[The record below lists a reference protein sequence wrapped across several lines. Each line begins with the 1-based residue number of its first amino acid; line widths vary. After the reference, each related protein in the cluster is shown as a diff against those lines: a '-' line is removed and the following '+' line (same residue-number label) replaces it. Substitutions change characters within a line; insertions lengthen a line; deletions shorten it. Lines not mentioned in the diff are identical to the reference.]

1 MFTFS
6 VSTNV
11 LNREFR
17 KVSPAAGDC
26 SRPLVCDSRC
36 YFLTQKVW
44 CHVWVNLRTISPH
57 RTPAAPALISSLIL
71 PSRFLC
77 SISEWQ
83 WSADSEDALNV
94 FGLRCA
100 VQSPHLSG
108 EFQEWQKDE
117 CIPHR
122 VPASFIQSD
131 SVPLPASSIPL
142 TSVRRRTKDNMIL
155 TPGPDWLWP
164 GGLQDAGGIL
174 WATTEG
180 DDSQRT
186 ICKA

>member
-6 VSTNV
+6 VSTDV

-26 SRPLVCDSRC
+26 SRPLVCDSRY

-44 CHVWVNLRTISPH
+44 CHVWFNLRTISL
-57 RTPAAPALISSLIL
+57 TPAALALISSLIL
-71 PSRFLC
+71 PSCFLC

-83 WSADSEDALNV
+83 CSADSEDAWTV
-94 FGLRCA
+94 RGPVA
-100 VQSPHLSG
+100 
-108 EFQEWQKDE
+108 
-117 CIPHR
+117 
-122 VPASFIQSD
+122 
-131 SVPLPASSIPL
+131 
-142 TSVRRRTKDNMIL
+142 TSVRRVPGVAKRWVYSASRSCEFHPVRLSSPSCLVNPPTNVRRRTTDNMIL

-164 GGLQDAGGIL
+164 GGLQDARGIL
-174 WATTEG
+174 WATTEW
-180 DDSQRT
+180 DDSQRA